1 MDSSVVV
8 MLLLVT
14 DVVVVVVVVL
24 VTNNG
29 ENPSLKESNERM
41 KQAQIVAFKDVIPNV
56 KL

>member
-1 MDSSVVV
+1 MGSSVVV
-8 MLLLVT
+8 LLLLVT
-14 DVVVVVVVVL
+14 TV

-29 ENPSLKESNERM
+29 ENPLLKESNERM

>member
-8 MLLLVT
+8 LLLLAT
-14 DVVVVVVVVL
+14 DVAVVVVL
-24 VTNNG
+24 VTNDR

-41 KQAQIVAFKDVIPNV
+41 KQAQAVAFKEIIPNV

>member
-8 MLLLVT
+8 LLLLAT
-14 DVVVVVVVVL
+14 DVVVVVVL
-24 VTNNG
+24 VTNDG

-41 KQAQIVAFKDVIPNV
+41 KQAQVVAFKEIIPNV